1 MTIQYRTALAALMML
16 LLAPCGAQA
25 GELFVSASIGSADL
39 DEDFDGFTVN
49 DSSTAFR
56 LTGGWRFNEHFSLEA
71 GYHNFGD
78 FEAIPGDVPGLDRA
92 RLSADGFT
100 FGAAG
105 SLPVSERFALTARA
119 GAFFWNGSAKIN
131 NVTVASPDDVN
142 PFFGAGLSFD
152 VSESFALTADWTRYE
167 LDGVNSGVA
176 SVGLQYRFR

>member
-1 MTIQYRTALAALMML
+1 MNIQYRTALAALTLL
-16 LLAPCGAQA
+16 LLAPCAAQA
-25 GELFVSASIGSADL
+25 GDLVVGASIGSADL
-39 DEDFDGFTVN
+39 DEDFDGFNVN

-56 LTGGWRFNEHFSLEA
+56 LTAGWQFNEHFALEA

-78 FEAIPGDVPGLDRA
+78 FESVLDGVPGLDRA

-105 SLPVSERFALTARA
+105 SLPVSERFSLTARA

-176 SVGLQYRFR
+176 SIGLQYRFR